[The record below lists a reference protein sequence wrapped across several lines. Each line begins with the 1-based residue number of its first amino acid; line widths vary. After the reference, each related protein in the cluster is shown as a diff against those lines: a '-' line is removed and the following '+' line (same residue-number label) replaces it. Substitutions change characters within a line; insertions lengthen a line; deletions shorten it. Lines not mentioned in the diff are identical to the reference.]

1 MAEKEKKPEPLPDF
15 EQLFPG
21 ETVELGRGIT
31 AVVFPPGLVHI
42 RRFSTEVV
50 GIATAIAEASA
61 SGSSV
66 AARLLPFLLSNA
78 MGMLVEC
85 VRIEAPGGLKI
96 RLDQLPHWLLPPV
109 VQKWAEISFI
119 GDDKIRPWTAAIE
132 SLILKATGKSTPISE
147 IFSKSA
153 SPQGTSAVTSSTA
166 ASPDSRT
173 VDGASSS

>member
-1 MAEKEKKPEPLPDF
+1 MSEKKPDPLPDF

-21 ETVELGRGIT
+21 EAVDLGKGVT
-31 AVVFPPGLVHI
+31 AIVFPPGLVHI

-50 GIATAIAEASA
+50 GIATAIAEAHS

-85 VRIEAPGGLKI
+85 VRVEAPGGLKI
-96 RLDQLPHWLLPPV
+96 RLDQLPHWLLPSV

-119 GDDKIRPWTAAIE
+119 GDDKIRPWVAAIE
-132 SLILKATGKSTPISE
+132 SLILKATGKATPISE
-147 IFSKSA
+147 IFSKNV
-153 SPQGTSAVTSSTA
+153 SPPGTTATTSSTA
-166 ASPDSRT
+166 ASPVSRT
-173 VDGASSS
+173 EDGASRS